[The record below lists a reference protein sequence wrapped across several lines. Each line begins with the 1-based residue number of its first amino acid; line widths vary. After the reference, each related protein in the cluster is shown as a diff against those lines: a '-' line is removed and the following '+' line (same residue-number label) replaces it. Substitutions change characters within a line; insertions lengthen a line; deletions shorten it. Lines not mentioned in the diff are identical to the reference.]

1 MGHRGKM
8 VSGAVEGGKSF
19 RSTPPPEGPGNVPG
33 AHPYRP
39 RRRPDE
45 GPDLMPDT
53 FLVPHETIFRIVS
66 SQARVSK
73 DIAEGDKPGETG
85 GPQRKNEGGHS
96 PAGRRPMPQRDSTE
110 GPEAAVK
117 EGRKT
122 AQETVEGAG

>member
-1 MGHRGKM
+1 M
-8 VSGAVEGGKSF
+8 VSGATEGGKSF
-19 RSTPPPEGPGNVPG
+19 RSTPSRKGPGNVPG
-33 AHPYRP
+33 AHRS
-39 RRRPDE
+39 E
-45 GPDLMPDT
+45 GPGLKPDT
-53 FLVPHETIFRIVS
+53 ILVPHETILKNVS

-73 DIAEGDKPGETG
+73 DIAEGGKPGGTG